1 MADPTTPTKPRAKA
15 GRNVVDQDSPGRPSV
30 LRKHG
35 DEGRTEGAQDP
46 PRPSDARRVGG
57 AGTPE
62 SFSRD
67 LRRRREG
74 AQKSTLGAGMLALD
88 PGQTKNGEGRVVVL
102 TADLVVLLT
111 EQVERAKAL
120 ERKAE
125 RIVPALFLQSGGFT

>member
-74 AQKSTLGAGMLALD
+74 AQRAPSGRACWRWTPGRRRMAKGA
-88 PGQTKNGEGRVVVL
+88 
-102 TADLVVLLT
+102 
-111 EQVERAKAL
+111 
-120 ERKAE
+120 
-125 RIVPALFLQSGGFT
+125 